1 MGVQS
6 TYIILF
12 QWIVGG
18 LLGNGV
24 DVLSLVDMELN
35 MEVGGL
41 SDRQEMGVG
50 DVQEVV
56 DKEHHVLLE
65 ENVQARAAQVKV

>member
-1 MGVQS
+1 
-6 TYIILF
+6 
-12 QWIVGG
+12 
-18 LLGNGV
+18 
-24 DVLSLVDMELN
+24 MELN

-56 DKEHHVLLE
+56 DNEHHVLLE
-65 ENVQARAAQVKV
+65 ENVQARMAQVKV

>member
-1 MGVQS
+1 MIS
-6 TYIILF
+6 F

-41 SDRQEMGVG
+41 SDRLEMGVG

-65 ENVQARAAQVKV
+65 DLVQV

>member
-1 MGVQS
+1 
-6 TYIILF
+6 
-12 QWIVGG
+12 
-18 LLGNGV
+18 
-24 DVLSLVDMELN
+24 MELN

-41 SDRQEMGVG
+41 SDRQEMGVV

-65 ENVQARAAQVKV
+65 DLVDHVEV

>member
-1 MGVQS
+1 
-6 TYIILF
+6 
-12 QWIVGG
+12 
-18 LLGNGV
+18 
-24 DVLSLVDMELN
+24 

-41 SDRQEMGVG
+41 SDRQEMVVG

-65 ENVQARAAQVKV
+65 ENVQVQAAQSKV

>member
-1 MGVQS
+1 M
-6 TYIILF
+6 
-12 QWIVGG
+12 GG

>member
-1 MGVQS
+1 
-6 TYIILF
+6 
-12 QWIVGG
+12 
-18 LLGNGV
+18 
-24 DVLSLVDMELN
+24 MELN
-35 MEVGGL
+35 MEVGGQ

>member
-1 MGVQS
+1 
-6 TYIILF
+6 
-12 QWIVGG
+12 
-18 LLGNGV
+18 
-24 DVLSLVDMELN
+24 MELN

-41 SDRQEMGVG
+41 SDRQEMGVR

-65 ENVQARAAQVKV
+65 ENVQAQAAQVKV